1 MIFAGKEL
9 SEQDIRDCYKAVFSQ
24 FAGQVVACDVL
35 MHCGYWDEIRPAD
48 MAEALYAHNFVNWF
62 LKRLGII
69 REDNLINMV
78 RHFMGQDV
86 PEKLREKQETGEKHE
101 L

>member
-9 SEQDIRDCYKAVFSQ
+9 TEQDIAQAYKAVFSQ
-24 FAGQVVACDVL
+24 YYGQIVACDIL
-35 MHCGYWDEIRPAD
+35 LKCGFFDEVTPDSMSAAFYLR
-48 MAEALYAHNFVNWF
+48 NFANWF

-78 RHFMGQDV
+78 RNFMGQDV
-86 PEKLREKQETGEKHE
+86 PVVINPEKEKKE
-101 L
+101 